1 MRWEDQIRDSFF
13 HGLQRLGARCR
24 RFHLDVAEKFV
35 EPARHGAARVGLRV
49 DEQDSHAC
57 SIAAQVAIRRIG
69 VSVDRRAVAKGRRGA
84 TLLEP

>member
-1 MRWEDQIRDSFF
+1 
-13 HGLQRLGARCR
+13 
-24 RFHLDVAEKFV
+24 VAEKFV

-69 VSVDRRAVAKGRRGA
+69 VSVHRRAVMAKGRRGA